1 VRYYVRHF
9 ADFDSNAPD
18 LDSSLA
24 SPRKTVAGSHSGQV
38 ERSADDTS
46 LGVCYFVAA
55 GSAAVVVLA
64 QAAALPVAGCSTARP
79 RKVPP
84 PPR

>member
-9 ADFDSNAPD
+9 VDFDSNAPD
-18 LDSSLA
+18 PDLSLA
-24 SPRKTVAGSHSGQV
+24 SPRKTVAGSHSAPV

-46 LGVCYFVAA
+46 LGACYFVAA

-64 QAAALPVAGCSTARP
+64 EAAALPVAGCSTARP
-79 RKVPP
+79 RKAPP
-84 PPR
+84 SPR

>member
-9 ADFDSNAPD
+9 EDFDSNAPD

-24 SPRKTVAGSHSGQV
+24 SLRKTVAGSHSAPV
-38 ERSADDTS
+38 ERSADDTNPPVDYS
-46 LGVCYFVAA
+46 AAA

-64 QAAALPVAGCSTARP
+64 QAAALPVADCSTAHP
-79 RKVPP
+79 RKAPP
-84 PPR
+84 SPR